1 MKSDQSGYQSIDE
14 YIASFPDDVQ
24 AILQQIR
31 TTIQQA
37 APGAE
42 ETISYQMPTFKLH
55 GNLIHFAGYK
65 QHIGLYPTPSGI
77 EQFKEELA
85 NYKGAKGS
93 VQFPLDQPM
102 PLDLIRRITEFRIE
116 ENQAK
121 AAAKKSKRQMTSKA
135 TKIGQTKEAQSATS
149 WPKGVAKPAQRALSA
164 AGYASV
170 EELSTTTEAELAA
183 LHGMGPK
190 ALKILREALHSKGL
204 SFTDERGP

>member
-1 MKSDQSGYQSIDE
+1 MKTDQSGYQSIDE
-14 YIASFPDDVQ
+14 YIASFPKDVQ

-31 TTIQQA
+31 ATIQQA
-37 APGAE
+37 APEADE
-42 ETISYQMPTFKLH
+42 AISYQMPTFKLH
-55 GNLIHFAGYK
+55 GNLVHFAAYK
-65 QHIGLYPTPSGI
+65 QHIGLYPTPAGI

-102 PLDLIRRITEFRIE
+102 PLDLIRRITEFRVQ

-121 AAAKKSKRQMTSKA
+121 AEAKKSKKKATSKA
-135 TKIGQTKEAQSATS
+135 KKSGQENDAQPAPE
-149 WPKGVAKPAQRALSA
+149 WPKGVAKPAQRALAA

-170 EELSTTTEAELAA
+170 DELARTTEAELAA

-190 ALKILREALHSKGL
+190 ALKILREALHSMGL
-204 SFTDERGP
+204 SFTDEKGP